1 MRPSLLLHQPIHKAL
16 VVLVLAFTAMPHAA
30 QAYVDPNASNLLFQ
44 IGAPILTVI
53 AAGIVFLKQT
63 VAKWLRRVGALFR
76 GSVVVADRRQD
87 DGTDSSV

>member
-1 MRPSLLLHQPIHKAL
+1 
-16 VVLVLAFTAMPHAA
+16 MPHPA

-63 VAKWLRRVGALFR
+63 VIAWLKRVGAFFR
-76 GSVVVADRRQD
+76 GSVAVAGRRQD
-87 DGTDSSV
+87 DGKDSGV